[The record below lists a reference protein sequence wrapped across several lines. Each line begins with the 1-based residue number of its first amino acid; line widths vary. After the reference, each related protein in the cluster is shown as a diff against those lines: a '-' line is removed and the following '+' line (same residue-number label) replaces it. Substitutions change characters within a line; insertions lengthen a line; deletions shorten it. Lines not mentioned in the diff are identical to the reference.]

1 MLNMEKARYIYYSNL
16 KVGTQVTIAKRTNI
30 LYNVEVAKKNKRR
43 EATFVFLRR

>member
-1 MLNMEKARYIYYSNL
+1 MDKTIYILYYSNSEGG
-16 KVGTQVTIAKRTNI
+16 KQVTIAKRTNI